1 MSKFII
7 KSFITQFSYQTTNG
21 WKNCMTI
28 TKPKVTR
35 IKPRLRSNM
44 RQQTPLV
51 FGQNGLGVDIVST
64 IIPPFRDV
72 RVFTVEVPDLPEP

>member
-1 MSKFII
+1 MEKLIAQY
-7 KSFITQFSYQTTNG
+7 TYQTTNG

-28 TKPKVTR
+28 TKPRVTR
-35 IKPRLRSNM
+35 IKPRFKSNI

-51 FGQNGLGVDIVST
+51 FGQKGFGVDIVST